1 MKLKLSLSKTEGI
14 ALLTAVPECNRFY
27 HWASGIYITRNAD
40 NTVAK
45 IIFHDSKTLK
55 RCTLTPE
62 VLMRGVNL
70 AIQPETELNPT
81 VKESIQSGNF
91 TPDIVL
97 DAIIQ
102 ISAFGKVLYSPETY
116 YTRK

>member
-1 MKLKLSLSKTEGI
+1 MKLKISLSKAEGI

-55 RCTLTPE
+55 RYTLTPE

-70 AIQPETELNPT
+70 AIQPETELNSILLNSIL
-81 VKESIQSGNF
+81 KESIQSGNF
-91 TPDIVL
+91 TSNIVL

-102 ISAFGKVLYSPETY
+102 ISVFGKVVYP
-116 YTRK
+116 